1 MQCTN
6 TDEKRAKDG
15 KEHKKRI
22 QEQDS
27 GSKQG
32 WQSVI
37 SLTTIGLNWLKL
49 TNFSRFEIQIVE
61 IGSVSTSIDSD

>member
-1 MQCTN
+1 MRCTN

-15 KEHKKRI
+15 KENKKKI
-22 QEQDS
+22 QGQDS

-37 SLTTIGLNWLKL
+37 GLTTIGLNWLKL
-49 TNFSRFEIQIVE
+49 TNFSRLEIQIVE
-61 IGSVSTSIDSD
+61 IGSVSASIDSD